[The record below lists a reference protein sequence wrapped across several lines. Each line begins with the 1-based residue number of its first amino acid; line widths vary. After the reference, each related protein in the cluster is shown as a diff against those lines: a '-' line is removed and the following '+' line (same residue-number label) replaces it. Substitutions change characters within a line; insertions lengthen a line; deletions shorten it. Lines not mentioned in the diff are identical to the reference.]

1 MQTFLCLLGRGIFE
15 GPGFKPGGLR
25 APAGQGLDLG
35 FRHTINTQA
44 CVHACLVCA
53 SHTHPSPGHAGPSPT
68 THISCCA
75 PGGCSRL
82 SHLVSVHI
90 CLSHAALLPPTQG
103 HPRAPPRSFP
113 CPQPRGAL
121 PSGACEYAMG
131 VPGCTMASVCAVAC
145 PFLGLASAPV
155 WGLLCEACV
164 LTLSY
169 VHSCTY
175 TWPYVHSL
183 ARLPGHVGILAD
195 VNVNKLYIY
204 IANQSVTS
212 FSH

>member
-1 MQTFLCLLGRGIFE
+1 
-15 GPGFKPGGLR
+15 
-25 APAGQGLDLG
+25 
-35 FRHTINTQA
+35 
-44 CVHACLVCA
+44 
-53 SHTHPSPGHAGPSPT
+53 
-68 THISCCA
+68 
-75 PGGCSRL
+75 
-82 SHLVSVHI
+82 
-90 CLSHAALLPPTQG
+90 
-103 HPRAPPRSFP
+103 
-113 CPQPRGAL
+113 
-121 PSGACEYAMG
+121 
-131 VPGCTMASVCAVAC
+131 MASVCAVAC

-155 WGLLCEACV
+155 WGLSCEACV

-212 FSH
+212 LSHWMWTDVYKGVTHGLLWGRHGWLGLLGDQARLRSQSGETPSFPDIPSGAGLLGKATGNSSDQSCTFTRPVL